1 MLPLLVRRLAT
12 ALVSLVALAVGL
24 TVAVGSLGPT
34 GRAHAATVRPHAATV
49 RPLAAAVRAH
59 PLPPLP
65 AALRNEVARLQ
76 HPAPAR
82 ALRAITPR
90 ALTVP
95 GVGGT
100 TCYVAGN
107 GCSIHPCV
115 QFVTPSAGPAVTAAQ
130 PAVAVRSAVVTVTAT
145 ARTQAPGGAPGLR
158 GQCRSVAGPTVSL
171 LVGAVRVGSS
181 GRGALSLRRPAVTLS
196 R

>member
-1 MLPLLVRRLAT
+1 MLILLVRRLGL
-12 ALVSLVALAVGL
+12 ALISLVALAVGA
-24 TVAVGSLGPT
+24 TVAVGSLGGT
-34 GRAHAATVRPHAATV
+34 GRARAATV
-49 RPLAAAVRAH
+49 RPLAAGVRAH

-65 AALRNEVARLQ
+65 AALRSQVAQLQ
-76 HPAPAR
+76 HPAPAP
-82 ALRAITPR
+82 APRAITPR

-95 GVGGT
+95 GVGGA

-115 QFVTPSAGPAVTAAQ
+115 QFVSPGAQPAVTAAQ
-130 PAVAVRSAVVTVTAT
+130 PAVAVTPAAVAVTAT
-145 ARTQAPGGAPGLR
+145 ARTQAPGRGPGLR

-171 LVGAVRVGSS
+171 LVGGVRVASS
-181 GRGALSLRRPAVTLS
+181 GTGAVSLQRPAVTLS